1 MLQVAMQLEYAHTP
15 AGGLVTNS
23 KSKLKLAT
31 GRANC
36 CWASLA
42 TIAAYFAKAAF
53 YFLLRLHGHRQ
64 IPETD
69 IPVASGTLADL
80 VPGYCGDSLS
90 GGVYAWAAKS
100 GAKEGT
106 AAAYWTC

>member
-1 MLQVAMQLEYAHTP
+1 MLQVAMQLECACTSV
-15 AGGLVTNS
+15 GGLVASS

-42 TIAAYFAKAAF
+42 TIAAYCAKAAF
-53 YFLLRLHGHRQ
+53 YFHLRLHGHRQ

-69 IPVASGTLADL
+69 IPVASGTLAGL
-80 VPGYCGDSLS
+80 APGYCGDSLS
-90 GGVYAWAAKS
+90 DGVYALAAKS

-106 AAAYWTC
+106 AAAYWSC